1 VVRVV
6 KKLDEAVDDEIAA
19 DAVIEEV
26 EVVMDSRA

>member
-6 KKLDEAVDDEIAA
+6 KKLDEGVDDETAA